1 MPEPLTIH
9 IEDDEDETV
18 TVDSE
23 TGAISTRQP
32 DGGEIVE
39 LHPRPKSQDGDEDKF
54 FRNLADE
61 IDGMELGKL
70 AIELH
75 EAISAD
81 ESSRDGYLANVARGL
96 DFMGLELKE
105 PKSGVA
111 DGSGAVEGMSSV
123 TNPLLLEAVL
133 KGWANSVGEFLPANG
148 PVKVKNDGEESAV
161 EDDLAETLERDMNHY
176 LTIGAP
182 EYYPETSHML
192 LWGTYFSGSGF
203 KKVYRCPIKRRPTA
217 PTVDAKDLIVSD
229 TTKDL
234 KSCERVTHR
243 IFMRP
248 SVMKRMQ
255 FIGAYRKVDLTQP
268 TPQPNQID
276 EKTASMQGTRATPE
290 RQEDQPYELWECQCE
305 LDLPEFAENTQ
316 FKGEGIPLP
325 YLVTL
330 EKDSQQILAIRRDW
344 NEDDEDCQRRQM
356 YVKYPYIP
364 GPGFYGTGLLNVLG
378 NSSAAMTAA
387 WREALDAGMFASFP
401 GGLMAKSAARQNSS
415 IFRVAPGEFKEVETQ
430 GLPINQVVMGMPYK
444 DATPGLMSMIDRIE
458 TQTQR
463 LGGSVDIPTQ
473 EGIQNVPVGTMLA
486 HIEQVTKIMLATH
499 KGMHQAQ
506 SEEIKLHVELF
517 REHPEDFF
525 RGLDKEQRG
534 YWDEQKL
541 LQALEDVALVPVSD
555 PNTPSHI
562 HRIAKALGLVELS
575 AHPVLGPRL
584 DPDEILRRVL
594 AAMREDPQGLIV
606 QAPPQQMPPDLAG
619 AAKMMDAQTKK
630 EALGLKAQE
639 IQQKGSLEQVKQA
652 GEEKIENIRLQREE
666 VIHRAD
672 AARADREQQMD
683 AAKAGAEMQ
692 MQREGHQQ
700 EMHLEHAKHGLAV
713 EAQEHQQGLAE
724 QQQQHSQGLAEASH
738 AVEAHTAL
746 NPPEKKDSKT

>member
-1 MPEPLTIH
+1 MAEPLTIH
-9 IEDDEDETV
+9 IDDDEDQTV
-18 TVDSE
+18 TVDPE
-23 TGAISTRQP
+23 TGAVETRQA
-32 DGGEIVE
+32 DGGVVVE
-39 LHPRPKSQDGDEDKF
+39 LNARRKSEDGEEDKF
-54 FRNLADE
+54 FRNLADD
-61 IDGMELGKL
+61 IDPMELSTL

-81 ESSRDGYLANVARGL
+81 ESSRDGYLSNVARGL

-105 PKSGVA
+105 PRSGVA

-148 PVKVKNDGEESAV
+148 PVKVKDDGAETAT
-161 EDDLAETLERDMNHY
+161 EDDLAEVLERDMNHY
-176 LTIGAP
+176 LTVGAP

-255 FIGAYRKVDLTQP
+255 FIGAYRKVALTQP
-268 TPQPNQID
+268 TPKPNQVD
-276 EKTASMQGTRATPE
+276 EKSATIQGTRATPE

-305 LDLPEFAENTQ
+305 LDLPDFAQKTK

-330 EKDSQQILAIRRDW
+330 DKDSQEILAIRRDW
-344 NEDDEDCQRRQM
+344 DEDDEECQRRQM

-364 GPGFYGTGLLNVLG
+364 GPGFYGTGLLNVMG

-401 GGLMAKSAARQNSS
+401 GGLIAKGAGRQTSTT
-415 IFRVAPGEFKEVETQ
+415 FRVSPGQFDPVDTGGMKLQ
-430 GLPINQVVMGMPYK
+430 DAIMPMPYR
-444 DATPGLMSMIDRIE
+444 DVTPGLMNMIDRIT
-458 TQTQR
+458 TQSQR
-463 LGGSVDIPTQ
+463 LGGSVDIPTS

-506 SEEIKLHVELF
+506 SEEIKLHVALF

-525 RGLDKEQRG
+525 RGLEKEQRA

-541 LQALEDVALVPVSD
+541 LRALEDVALVPVSD

-584 DPDEILRRVL
+584 DPEEILRRVL

-606 QAPPQQMPPDLAG
+606 PVGPQQTPPDLAG
-619 AAKMMDAQTKK
+619 AAKLMDAQTKK
-630 EALGLKAQE
+630 DALGLKEQE
-639 IQQKGSLEQVKQA
+639 IQQKGSIEQVKLA
-652 GEEKIENIRLQREE
+652 GEEKIENIRLEREE

-683 AAKAGAEMQ
+683 AAKATAEMQ
-692 MQREGHQQ
+692 MQREGHEQ
-700 EMHLEHAKHGLAV
+700 EMHMEHAKHGLAV
-713 EAQEHQQGLAE
+713 QAQQHSQGLAE

-738 AVEAHTAL
+738 AVEAHTAM
-746 NPPEKKDSKT
+746 NPPETKKE